1 MVEDPHIIGH
11 EVCPMACQFC
21 YQFPIWRLFWH
32 DCEPHKDR
40 RLFKSVSWCRNQKR
54 YRCSQPTTAYS
65 QRGLPHVECDQRV
78 CSPIDRR
85 FKHHLIATITSVSAT
100 GSAASKLAATWTAI
114 LSEAKLDGGVKPVK
128 VPRANFCWHC
138 PFGNYAWRGVAGA
151 TSGIYR
157 RKPAPSQ
164 A

>member
-1 MVEDPHIIGH
+1 MRCAPWLASFATNSRFGGFSGTIASRIKTGD
-11 EVCPMACQFC
+11 
-21 YQFPIWRLFWH
+21 YSNRFPGVGTK
-32 DCEPHKDR
+32 KDTGAANLR
-40 RLFKSVSWCRNQKR
+40 
-54 YRCSQPTTAYS
+54 PAYS

-114 LSEAKLDGGVKPVK
+114 LPEAKLDGGVKPVK
-128 VPRANFCWHC
+128 VPRANFCSHY
-138 PFGNYAWRGVAGA
+138 PFGNYPWRLVAGS

-164 A
+164 